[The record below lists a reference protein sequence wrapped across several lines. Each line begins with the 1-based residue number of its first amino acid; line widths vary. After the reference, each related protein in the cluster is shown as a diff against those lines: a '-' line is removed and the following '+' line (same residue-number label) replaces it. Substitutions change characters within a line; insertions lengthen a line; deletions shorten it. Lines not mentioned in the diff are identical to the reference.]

1 MARKK
6 VGRPKKRKA
15 PKRRNSSK
23 RKTNAKK
30 STGAKIYDMVKH
42 AAPYYAFAS
51 QLTQKDYSALEETD
65 YKNSPLID
73 KVKIFSNIVTG
84 RLTGFTA
91 FKGDNLYGSETTPFT
106 INPAGLVNKFTGAGL
121 AAILYSKVPIKMLPE
136 KGRVGSLGKK
146 VLVGGAVGGLFDAP
160 DSNPHSTSMSTPRVL
175 GKHMSMSVI
184 QQNRN
189 ATMQT
194 GFASAG
200 NDTTRSSFT

>member
-1 MARKK
+1 MR
-6 VGRPKKRKA
+6 RS
-15 PKRRNSSK
+15 KRRTSR
-23 RKTNAKK
+23 RKTTTKK
-30 STGAKIYDMVKH
+30 SAGAKIYDMVKH

-51 QLTQKDYSALEETD
+51 QLTQKDYSALEQTD
-65 YKNSPLID
+65 YKNAPLID

-175 GKHMSMSVI
+175 GRNMSVI